1 MKNILRIPEDKKGV
15 VALILLAWVFATMG
29 VFARYLGTSFE
40 LFEQTYLRIGIAFVL
55 GIVIFGR
62 SINFRKLATLP
73 KKDVAVLI
81 FRAIC
86 LYTGVVLFT
95 EGLLHTK
102 LGNASFVA
110 ALPLLPLFGYFLLKE
125 SLKLR
130 TVLYILI
137 GFAGILLIGVRDLAQ
152 LSFGYG
158 EMMALLSVIAFDFS
172 YVARRWHSD
181 HLNDKESAVFM
192 FAVGAVFLFIS
203 SIVAGETFPTGAEF
217 TPWIIGTLIAAAIFN
232 VLNLYLTNYGFKK
245 VKVAVAGNI
254 LTLETVI
261 ALGYSVFLFHELPV
275 AQELVGS
282 ALVLWSVWEV
292 NKLES

>member
-1 MKNILRIPEDKKGV
+1 MKKLFSIPEDKKGV
-15 VALILLAWVFATMG
+15 AALILLAWVFATMG

-40 LFEQTYLRIGIAFVL
+40 LFEQTYLRIGIAFLLGVL
-55 GIVIFGR
+55 IFGR
-62 SINFRKLATLP
+62 SLNFKKLRTLP
-73 KKDVAVLI
+73 RKDLSVLI

-86 LYTGVVLFT
+86 LYAGVVLFT
-95 EGLLHTK
+95 EGILHTK

-130 TVLYILI
+130 TVLYIIIGFVGIALI
-137 GFAGILLIGVRDLAQ
+137 GIRDFSD

-181 HLNDKESAVFM
+181 HLNDKESAVVM
-192 FAVGAVFLFIS
+192 FAIGTMFLFAASYI
-203 SIVAGETFPTGAEF
+203 AGETLPSGTEF
-217 TPWIIGTLIAAAIFN
+217 TPWVIGTLIVAAVFN
-232 VLNLYLTNYGFKK
+232 LLNLYLTNYGFKN

-261 ALGYSVFLFHELPV
+261 ALCYSVFLFNEMPIM
-275 AQELVGS
+275 QELIGS

-292 NKLES
+292 NKLEA

>member
-1 MKNILRIPEDKKGV
+1 MKFFSIPEDKKGI

-29 VFARYLGTSFE
+29 VFARYLGTSFD
-40 LFEQTYLRIGIAFVL
+40 LFEQTYLRIGVAFVL

-62 SINFRKLATLP
+62 SLSIKKLRTLP
-73 KKDVAVLI
+73 RKDVIVLV

-95 EGLLHTK
+95 EGILHTK

-125 SLKLR
+125 SIKLR
-130 TVLYILI
+130 TILYIIVGFIGISLI
-137 GFAGILLIGVRDLAQ
+137 GIQDLSQ

-172 YVARRWHSD
+172 YVARRWHSG

-203 SIVAGETFPTGAEF
+203 SIVAGEALPTGDQF
-217 TPWIIGTLIAAAIFN
+217 TPWIIGTLIVAAVFN
-232 VLNLYLTNYGFKK
+232 LLNLYLTNYGFKK
-245 VKVAVAGNI
+245 VKAAVAGNI

-261 ALGYSVFLFHELPV
+261 ALGYSVFLFHEVPLL
-275 AQELVGS
+275 QELLGS
-282 ALVLWSVWEV
+282 ALVLLSVYQV